1 MYIGISFDDVVHV
14 CDDIAC
20 DSSDVGRP
28 SLPII
33 SCSDFVD
40 EFGEYFSLIGGKEFE
55 LSGNANLRF
64 LLFVRLQNVA
74 SVFVCLA
81 LVARRADDEFA
92 RVGGG
97 VVVGGVV
104 SRGVGHV
111 QSNGIDLCV
120 EVFVV
125 CSQGAQDAPNFF
137 ETVVFF
143 EGFAYIF
150 AGAQGDGQNDV
161 AIFFPAIFAASKVS
175 HDASDRLDDV
185 DLRFFRRHKD
195 DGIERGDVD
204 AFREASNVCQNF
216 AYICIVLICI
226 IFAQPS

>member
-1 MYIGISFDDVVHV
+1 M

-137 ETVVFF
+137 ETVVFSR
-143 EGFAYIF
+143 
-150 AGAQGDGQNDV
+150 
-161 AIFFPAIFAASKVS
+161 ASQISSPGLK
-175 HDASDRLDDV
+175 ATG
-185 DLRFFRRHKD
+185 KTM
-195 DGIERGDVD
+195 
-204 AFREASNVCQNF
+204 
-216 AYICIVLICI
+216 
-226 IFAQPS
+226 